1 MGTSYKLNIYVFV
14 NVKVFAFKLFLC
26 TKIEAPSVCDLSY
39 YSCRHA
45 NIDSEEYGLWACS
58 LSQCWCSIN
67 TISKYNFLSV
77 PSVFLFRTEKS
88 ELDPACSSL
97 LSRSVTVSQC
107 VKDKA
112 RQWSDWGPIK
122 RSIYT
127 KDVSVTQKSLR
138 PARPSVDCKPM
149 LGQTVK
155 MSLPVKSSHTCAS
168 HVVSDLVWVVDG
180 NCSASVN
187 ILLVSS
193 LEGKI
198 VEKVI

>member
-1 MGTSYKLNIYVFV
+1 M
-14 NVKVFAFKLFLC
+14 
-26 TKIEAPSVCDLSY
+26 DL
-39 YSCRHA
+39 
-45 NIDSEEYGLWACS
+45 WVCS
-58 LSQCWCSIN
+58 LPQCWCSIN

-97 LSRSVTVSQC
+97 LSRSVTVSQF
-107 VKDKA
+107 VRDKA
-112 RQWSDWGPIK
+112 RRWSGSDPIK

-168 HVVSDLVWVVDG
+168 YVVSDLVWVVDG
-180 NCSASVN
+180 NCSALGN
-187 ILLVSS
+187 KFLVSS
-193 LEGKI
+193 QKNRGKGDSTKRFSCLLLSIRFAI
-198 VEKVI
+198 VDVIRTDNWATCVD